1 MEGMPRKDV
10 LRELF
15 EVHIQNTP
23 PGAAV
28 VEKTVFLCGLTNAV
42 AHGLDKQSPKIYAT
56 SRFLKHL
63 YDKKPAEEFDF
74 ILDHLHQVVTY
85 PETIFRNKAG
95 KRGDWCLT
103 RTIGNATYLASLEMN
118 SNSENPGLYVATA
131 FRVRDAKYL
140 DGYELLWSWRSDRP
154 SS

>member
-1 MEGMPRKDV
+1 MRSPRHSAPY
-10 LRELF
+10 L
-15 EVHIQNTP
+15 
-23 PGAAV
+23 
-28 VEKTVFLCGLTNAV
+28 
-42 AHGLDKQSPKIYAT
+42 PKVYAT

-74 ILDHLHQVVTY
+74 LLDHLHQIMKY
-85 PETIFRNKAG
+85 PTRIYRNKPG
-95 KRGDWCLT
+95 KRGDWCLAKSL
-103 RTIGNATYLASLEMN
+103 GNEDYLCSLELN
-118 SNSENPGLYVATA
+118 TDPERPEIYVATA

>member
-1 MEGMPRKDV
+1 MEDMPRKDV

-15 EVHIQNTP
+15 EVHIQNTS

-42 AHGLDKQSPKIYAT
+42 AHALDKQSPKVYAT

-74 ILDHLHQVVTY
+74 LLDHLHQVIKY
-85 PETIFRNKAG
+85 PEGLFYNKAG
-95 KRGDWCLT
+95 KRGDWCFT
-103 RTIGNATYLASLEMN
+103 RTIGNAIYLASLEI
-118 SNSENPGLYVATA
+118 SPSSENLAMYVATA

-140 DGYELLWSWRSDRP
+140 DSYELLWSWRSDRP

>member
-1 MEGMPRKDV
+1 MPRKDV

-15 EVHIQNTP
+15 EAHIQNTP

-28 VEKTVFLCGLTNAV
+28 AEKTVFLCGLTNAV
-42 AHGLDKQSPKIYAT
+42 AHALGKEAKKVYAT

-74 ILDHLHQVVTY
+74 ILDHLHQVVKY
-85 PETIFRNKAG
+85 PDRIFGNKPG

-103 RTIGNATYLASLEMN
+103 RAIGNTTYLCALEM
-118 SNSENPGLYVATA
+118 SGDVGREDIYIATA
-131 FRVRDAKYL
+131 FRIRDARYL